1 MQSEQI
7 AGILALLE
15 TIGKGME
22 YLQSHEDA
30 KTARA
35 VLAWGGWAPPQS
47 EKKQVGNT

>member
-1 MQSEQI
+1 MEEKHMQSEQI

-30 KTARA
+30 KTAFRRPA
-35 VLAWGGWAPPQS
+35 D
-47 EKKQVGNT
+47 

>member
-35 VLAWGGWAPPQS
+35 VLAGGGGTPPALLKTQ
-47 EKKQVGNT
+47 GG

>member
-30 KTARA
+30 KTAFRRPA
-35 VLAWGGWAPPQS
+35 D
-47 EKKQVGNT
+47 